1 MVNFKILLK
10 KLTAIGDDLH
20 YGSTVKDEF
29 ITLLVAGLFRWLRDI
44 LSCSVKRIIFF
55 ALL

>member
-1 MVNFKILLK
+1 MVNFEILLK

-29 ITLLVAGLFRWLRDI
+29 IALLVVGLFRRLRDI
-44 LSCSVKRIIFF
+44 LSCSV
-55 ALL
+55 LTT